1 MADFPEVIGKY
12 KIVSLV
18 AKGGMGAVYKAEH
31 PTLKRH
37 VIIKKLTI
45 RGNAV
50 MIERFKRE
58 AQILMDLDDAR
69 IVRLFDYFKEGTSHY
84 IVLEFVDGCSLDS
97 LIKKRRYVSGPVA
110 LYVFLEA
117 CKALKYAH
125 DKGIIHRDI
134 KPGNILISKSGVVKL
149 ADFGIAVSDET
160 QEDALTK
167 EGTTLGTA
175 SYMPPEQFKNS
186 KNVDKRA
193 DIYAMGVM
201 LYEMLTGKRPFPGN
215 FAPETIV
222 LIQKGRYVNP
232 KRINPDIPKIARK
245 LIKRMIQ
252 PNPKR
257 RVQDIG
263 QVARALERVMTRY
276 PRDAIRDSLAL
287 FVSRDNAEEPT
298 FKPRTMKRVAIPA
311 ALIAVAALAYG
322 GYRAWDSG
330 TVHRRVLASSF
341 GEIRVEVRVSAD
353 VKDRADAFVRARV
366 FEHDGKDYPEI
377 PGSPLVLEPSSQ
389 EDGRWHTFASK
400 PIYAKPGR
408 YRVKVMAEGRVFWKT
423 ITVRSF
429 AEQNE
434 RGESGEGA
442 SFTLDAERP
451 RPLAIRTETSD
462 AANGRNINSSSRHYA
477 LVGQTWTRLSEVP
490 EGAIA
495 APGIVKVK
503 AECDGYYPE
512 EYSLKIAP
520 YQDELSLQFEL
531 MPLPGTLTLS
541 APQKKIHLLVNGK
554 RSIPLGGKTFTEES
568 VEGFAGGTK
577 TWPVVSGRYEIQA
590 GLGRK
595 AGRFAFDVKP
605 GEETRISI
613 IETDGVYQLYKE

>member
-18 AKGGMGAVYKAEH
+18 AKGGMGSVYKAEH

-97 LIKKRRYVSGPVA
+97 LIKKRRYISGPVA
-110 LYVFLEA
+110 LYIFLEA

-149 ADFGIAVSDET
+149 ADFGIAVSDDT
-160 QEDALTK
+160 QDDALTK

-193 DIYAMGVM
+193 DVYAMGVM

-257 RVQDIG
+257 RIQDIG
-263 QVARALERVMTRY
+263 QVARSLERVISRY
-276 PRDAIRDSLAL
+276 PRDSIKDCLAG
-287 FVSRDNAEEPT
+287 FVSKDNAEEPT

-311 ALIAVAALAYG
+311 SLLALASLAYG

-330 TVHRRVLASSF
+330 AVHRRVLASSF
-341 GEIRVEVRVSAD
+341 GEIRVEIKLNAD
-353 VKDRADAFVRARV
+353 VKDKADAFVRARV
-366 FEHDGKDYPEI
+366 FEHDGNDYPEI
-377 PGSPLVLEPSSQ
+377 QGSPLAFTHSS
-389 EDGRWHTFASK
+389 EEGSRWYTFASK
-400 PIYAKPGR
+400 PVYAKPGR

-429 AEQNE
+429 AELTD
-434 RGESGEGA
+434 RGDSGESA

-451 RPLAIRTETSD
+451 RPLAIETETSD
-462 AANGRNINSSSRHYA
+462 AANGRNITSSARHYV
-477 LVGQTWTRLSEVP
+477 LVGQTWTRLSDVP
-490 EGAIA
+490 EGSIA
-495 APGIVKVK
+495 VPGIVKVK

-512 EYSLKIAP
+512 EYSLKLAP
-520 YQDELSLQFEL
+520 YQDELSLQFQL
-531 MPLPGTLTLS
+531 MPLPGTLTVN

-554 RSIPLGGKTFTEES
+554 RYVPIGGKSFSEES
-568 VEGFAGGTK
+568 VEDFRGGTK
-577 TWPVVSGRYEIQA
+577 SWLVVSGRYELQA

-595 AGRFAFDVKP
+595 AGRFTFDVKP

>member
-1 MADFPEVIGKY
+1 MAEFPEVIGKY

-58 AQILMDLDDAR
+58 AQILMDLDDTR

-97 LIKKRRYVSGPVA
+97 LIKKRRYISGPVS
-110 LYVFLEA
+110 LYVFREA

-134 KPGNILISKSGVVKL
+134 KPGNILISKTGAVKL

-160 QEDALTK
+160 QDDALTK
-167 EGTTLGTA
+167 EGMTLGTV

-215 FAPETIV
+215 FSPETIV

-232 KRINPDIPKIARK
+232 RRLNPDIPKIARK

-263 QVARALERVMTRY
+263 QVLRTLDRFLGRY
-276 PRDAIRDSLAL
+276 QRDAIKACLAG
-287 FVSRDNAEEPT
+287 FVSKDNAEEPV
-298 FKPRTMKRVAIPA
+298 FKRRTMKRVAIPMI
-311 ALIAVAALAYG
+311 LIALASLAYG
-322 GYRAWDSG
+322 GYRAWETG
-330 TVHRRVLASSF
+330 AIHRSVLASSF
-341 GEIRVEVRVSAD
+341 GEIRVALTVNAG
-353 VKDRADAFVRARV
+353 VKDKTDAFVKVRV
-366 FEHDGKDYPEI
+366 FAHDGKDYPEI
-377 PGSPLVLEPSSQ
+377 PLSPLVLAPPSG
-389 EDGRWHTFASK
+389 EDGAWYTFTTK
-400 PIYAKPGR
+400 PVYVKPGR
-408 YRVKVMAEGRVFWKT
+408 YRIKVMAEGRVFWKT
-423 ITVRSF
+423 ITVRPF
-429 AEQNE
+429 ADLPD
-434 RGESGEGA
+434 RGETSEA
-442 SFTLDAERP
+442 VSFTLDAERP

-462 AANGRNINSSSRHYA
+462 ASNGRNITSSSRHYV
-477 LVGQTWTRLSEVP
+477 LVGQDWTSLSDVS
-490 EGAIA
+490 EGTIT

-512 EYSLKIAP
+512 EYSLRISP
-520 YQDELSLQFEL
+520 YQDELFLQFEL
-531 MPLPGTLTLS
+531 MPLPGTLTVR
-541 APQKKIHLLVNGK
+541 APQKRIRLLVNGK
-554 RSIPLGGKTFTEES
+554 TSIPLGGKTFTEES
-568 VEGFAGGTK
+568 LEGFAGGT
-577 TWPVVSGRYEIQA
+577 TSWLVVSGRYEIQA
-590 GLGRK
+590 GIGSK
-595 AGRFAFDVKP
+595 AGRVSFDVKP

-613 IETDGVYQLYKE
+613 KETDDVYYVYKE